1 MLKTVYINR
10 VGYQTDNA
18 TNMAA
23 KWASIDAQK
32 RNEKRSSCSGA
43 RVNMFQRIRSMGD
56 CCLGMCTNN
65 SSCHWSYLTENG
77 LRYCD
82 FVQQMLN
89 DRLKMTAESLLS
101 D

>member
-43 RVNMFQRIRSMGD
+43 RVCMSHRIRSIGD
-56 CCLGMCTNN
+56 CCLCKYARNR
-65 SSCHWSYLTENG
+65 SCHWSYLTENG
-77 LRYCD
+77 LRYCY